1 MRYTLHPLS
10 LAIALIFV
18 PVTVFAGDV
27 PASNLSASNASAYP
41 DDPEAILPTIVVTAN
56 PLQSKRTSSPSTVLT
71 GRDLV
76 VGRADTLGA
85 MLNGMAG
92 VSTTGYG
99 PWVARPIIRGMDGD
113 RIRLLQNGV
122 GIVDAASLSYDH
134 AVPQNTLT
142 IDKVEVVR
150 GPAALLYGGNA
161 VGGVVNTFDH
171 RIPSQQIEGVQGS
184 AETSLSSANE
194 DRKGAF
200 TVESGMG
207 PVVLHADAYA
217 EKSADLRIPDFARS
231 ARQRALDD
239 PNMIQP
245 QNRLPN
251 SDGSASGG
259 SVGGSYFWDENYA
272 GLSLSNFDSNY
283 GSVAEEGV
291 RLKMDQ
297 TKLAFASE
305 IKNLVGPIRD
315 VKMNF
320 AYTDYQH
327 QEIDHGAVGTTF
339 KNQGYEGRIE
349 SHHAKWG
356 ALDGI
361 FGLQFANTTL
371 SALGSEALVPET
383 DTQSEALFF
392 LENLKVST
400 PLTLS
405 LGGRVEGTSYSPNS
419 LNNPR
424 FAHAEDRNFLAGSSS
439 FGAVYQLNP
448 EWSATMNTSYTERT
462 PAFYEL
468 YANGP
473 HAATGQYLVGNQ
485 DAEKEKAVSTDLG
498 LVFEQGVYRART
510 SVYYTHFNH
519 YLAELNS
526 GNYRN
531 DAGDFVGRNDDG
543 ALPEAIYRGVSAQ
556 FYGAEFEGKARLWQ
570 SEIDA
575 QQVNVDLHADY
586 TRAENLTTDQPL
598 PRISPLRVTAGIDYH
613 LKNLMTR
620 FEVTHAWAQNQVP
633 DLNVLSSDLPSK
645 GYTRLNLIT
654 SYPFQVREH
663 TWLAYLRADNLT
675 NATIRY
681 ASSILRD
688 IAPEAGRSVKAGLRV
703 TF

>member
-10 LAIALIFV
+10 LAIAFTIA
-18 PVTVFAGDV
+18 PIAVFAADT
-27 PASNLSASNASAYP
+27 AAMSAPAYP
-41 DDPEAILPTIVVTAN
+41 DDHETILPTIVVTAN
-56 PLQSKRTSSPSTVLT
+56 PLKSKRTSSPTSVLA

-76 VGRADTLGA
+76 LGRADTLGA

-122 GIVDAASLSYDH
+122 GIIDASSLSYDH

-161 VGGVVNTFDH
+161 VGGVVNSFDN
-171 RIPSQQIEGVQGS
+171 RIPTKQMEGVQGS
-184 AETSLSSANE
+184 AETSLSSAN
-194 DRKGAF
+194 DNRKGAF
-200 TVESGMG
+200 TVESGLG
-207 PVVLHADAYA
+207 NVVLHADAFA
-217 EKSADLRIPDFARS
+217 EKSDDLRIPNFAHS
-231 ARQRALDD
+231 SRQRALDD
-239 PNMIQP
+239 PNDVQSK
-245 QNRLPN
+245 NRLPN
-251 SDGSASGG
+251 SDGTANGG
-259 SVGGSYFWDENYA
+259 SVGGSYFWDDNYA
-272 GLSLSNFDSNY
+272 GLSLSSFDSNY
-283 GSVAEEGV
+283 GSVAEDGV

-305 IKNLVGPIRD
+305 IKNLSGPIRD
-315 VKMNF
+315 VKVNF

-327 QEIDHGAVGTTF
+327 QEIDHGEVGTTF
-339 KNQGYEGRIE
+339 KNKGYEGRIE

-356 ALDGI
+356 ALDGL
-361 FGLQFANTTL
+361 FGLQFAKTTF

-383 DTQSEALFF
+383 DTQSAAVFF
-392 LENLKVST
+392 LENWKVNT

-405 LGGRVEGTSYSPNS
+405 LGGRVEGISYSPNS

-424 FAHAEDRNFLAGSSS
+424 FANVEDRDFLAGSGSL
-439 FGAVYQLNP
+439 GAVYQLDP
-448 EWSATMNTSYTERT
+448 MWSATMNASYTERAPT
-462 PAFYEL
+462 FYEL

-485 DAEKEKAVSTDLG
+485 EAEKEKAYSTDLG
-498 LVFEQGVYRART
+498 LVFEQGAYRARA
-510 SVYYTHFNH
+510 SVFYTHFNH
-519 YLAELNS
+519 YLAELNT
-526 GNYRN
+526 GNFRN
-531 DAGDFVGRNDDG
+531 DEGDFVGSHDAD
-543 ALPEAIYRGVSAQ
+543 ALPEAIYTGVKAQ
-556 FYGAEFEGKARLWQ
+556 FYGAEFEGKARLWK

-575 QQVNVDLHADY
+575 QQVNVDLRADY
-586 TRAENLTTDQPL
+586 TRAENRTTGQAL
-598 PRISPLRVTAGIDYH
+598 PRISPLRVTTGIDYH
-613 LKNLMTR
+613 LNNWVTR
-620 FEVTHAWAQNQVP
+620 AEVTHAWAQTLVP
-633 DLNVLSSDLPSK
+633 DNDLPTK
-645 GYTRLNLIT
+645 GYTRLNLVA

-663 TWLAYLRADNLT
+663 TWLAYVRGDNLT
-675 NATIRY
+675 NANIRY

>member
-1 MRYTLHPLS
+1 MRYSLHPLS
-10 LAIALIFV
+10 LAIAFTLTPIV
-18 PVTVFAGDV
+18 VFAADA
-27 PASNLSASNASAYP
+27 PAISAPAYP
-41 DDPEAILPTIVVTAN
+41 DDHETILPTIVVTAN
-56 PLQSKRTSSPSTVLT
+56 PLQSKRTSSPTTVLA

-76 VGRADTLGA
+76 LGRADTLGA

-122 GIVDAASLSYDH
+122 GIIDASSLSYDH

-161 VGGVVNTFDH
+161 VGGVVNTFDN
-171 RIPSQQIEGVQGS
+171 RIPSQLIEGVQGS
-184 AETSLSSANE
+184 AETSLSSAND

-200 TVESGMG
+200 TIESGLG
-207 PVVLHADAYA
+207 NFVLHADAFA
-217 EKSADLRIPDFARS
+217 EKSADLNIPDFAHS

-239 PNMIQP
+239 PALDQP
-245 QNRLPN
+245 KNRLPN
-251 SDGSASGG
+251 SDGTANGG
-259 SVGGSYFWDENYA
+259 SVGGSYFWDDNYA
-272 GLSLSNFDSNY
+272 GLSLSSFDSDY
-283 GSVAEEGV
+283 GSVAEDGV

-305 IKNLVGPIRD
+305 IKNLSGPIRD
-315 VKMNF
+315 VKVNF

-327 QEIDHGAVGTTF
+327 QEVDHGDVGTTF

-349 SHHAKWG
+349 SHLAKWG

-361 FGLQFANTTL
+361 VGLQFANTTF

-383 DTQSEALFF
+383 DTQSAAVFF
-392 LENLKVST
+392 LENWKVNA

-405 LGGRVEGTSYSPNS
+405 LGGRLEGTSYSPNS

-424 FAHAEDRNFLAGSSS
+424 FASAEDRDFLAGSGSL
-439 FGAVYQLNP
+439 GAVYQLDTF
-448 EWSATMNTSYTERT
+448 WSATSNVSYTERT
-462 PAFYEL
+462 PTFYEL

-485 DAEKEKAVSTDLG
+485 DAQKEKAVSTDLG
-498 LVFEQGVYRART
+498 LVFEHGAYRART

-519 YLAELNS
+519 YLAELNT

-531 DAGDFVGRNDDG
+531 DDGDFVGRNDDG
-543 ALPEAIYRGVSAQ
+543 ALPEAVYTGVSAQ
-556 FYGAEFEGKARLWQ
+556 FYGAEFEGKARLWK
-570 SEIDA
+570 SDVDA
-575 QQVNVDLHADY
+575 QQVNVDLRADY
-586 TRAENLTTDQPL
+586 THAENRTTGQPL

-613 LKNLMTR
+613 LNSLVTR
-620 FEVTHAWAQNQVP
+620 VEVTHAWTQTQVP
-633 DLNVLSSDLPSK
+633 DYDLPSN
-645 GYTRLNLIT
+645 GYTRLNLVA

-663 TWLAYLRADNLT
+663 TWLAYLRGDNLT
-675 NATIRY
+675 NANIRY

>member
-10 LAIALIFV
+10 FAIALTLMPVAVFAADA
-18 PVTVFAGDV
+18 PVTDAHT
-27 PASNLSASNASAYP
+27 YP
-41 DDPEAILPTIVVTAN
+41 DDHETILPTIVVTAN
-56 PLQSKRTSSPSTVLT
+56 PLQSKRTSSPTTVLT
-71 GRDLV
+71 GRNLV
-76 VGRADTLGA
+76 LGRGDTLGA
-85 MLNGMAG
+85 MLNGQAG

-122 GIVDAASLSYDH
+122 GIIDASSLSYDH

-161 VGGVVNTFDH
+161 VGGVVNTFDN
-171 RIPSQQIEGVQGS
+171 RIPVKQIDGIQGS
-184 AETSLSSANE
+184 VETSLSSAND

-200 TVESGMG
+200 TVESGLG
-207 PVVLHADAYA
+207 NVVLHADAFA
-217 EKSADLRIPDFARS
+217 EKSDDLRIPDFAHS
-231 ARQRALDD
+231 VRQRALDD
-239 PNMIQP
+239 PNDVQLK
-245 QNRLPN
+245 NRLPN
-251 SDGSASGG
+251 SDGTANGG
-259 SVGGSYFWDENYA
+259 SVGGSYFWDDNYA
-272 GLSLSNFDSNY
+272 GLSLSSFDSNY
-283 GSVAEEGV
+283 GSVAEDGV

-305 IKNLVGPIRD
+305 IKNLSGPIRD
-315 VKMNF
+315 MKLNL

-327 QEIDHGAVGTTF
+327 QEVDHGEVGTTF
-339 KNQGYEGRIE
+339 KNQGFEGRVE

-361 FGLQFANTTL
+361 FGLQFADTKF

-383 DTQSEALFF
+383 DTQSAAMFF
-392 LENLKVST
+392 LENWKVNA

-405 LGGRVEGTSYSPNS
+405 LGGRVERISYEPNR

-424 FAHAEDRNFLAGSSS
+424 FATVEDRDFLASSGSL
-439 FGAVYQLNP
+439 GAVYQLDP
-448 EWSATMNTSYTERT
+448 MWSATMNASYTERT
-462 PAFYEL
+462 PTFYEL

-485 DAEKEKAVSTDLG
+485 DAEKEKAYSTDLG
-498 LVFEQGVYRART
+498 LVFEHGAYRART
-510 SVYYTHFNH
+510 SVYYTYFNH
-519 YLAELNS
+519 YLAELNTGS
-526 GNYRN
+526 FRN
-531 DAGDFVGRNDDG
+531 DDGDFVGRNDDG
-543 ALPEAIYRGVSAQ
+543 AMPEAIYTGVSAQ
-556 FYGAEFEGKARLWQ
+556 FYGIEFEGKAQLWK
-570 SEIDA
+570 SAIDS
-575 QQVNVDLHADY
+575 QQVNVDMRADY
-586 TRAENLTTDQPL
+586 THAENRTTGQPL

-613 LKNLMTR
+613 LKNLVTR
-620 FEVTHAWAQNQVP
+620 AEVTHAWAQTQVP
-633 DLNVLSSDLPSK
+633 DNDLPTNS
-645 GYTRLNLIT
+645 YTRLNLVA

-675 NATIRY
+675 NANIRY

-688 IAPEAGRSVKAGLRV
+688 VAPEAGCSVKAGLRV

>member
-10 LAIALIFV
+10 FAIALTLM
-18 PVTVFAGDV
+18 PVAVFAAD
-27 PASNLSASNASAYP
+27 SATRSAAIGAHTYP
-41 DDPEAILPTIVVTAN
+41 DDHETVLPTIVVTAN
-56 PLQSKRTSSPSTVLT
+56 PLQSKRTSSPTTVLA
-71 GRDLV
+71 GRNLV
-76 VGRADTLGA
+76 LGRADTLGG
-85 MLNGMAG
+85 MLNGQAG

-122 GIVDAASLSYDH
+122 GIIDASSLSYDH

-161 VGGVVNTFDH
+161 VGGVVNTFDN
-171 RIPSQQIEGVQGS
+171 RIPVKPIEGVHGS
-184 AETSLSSANE
+184 AETSLSSAND

-200 TVESGMG
+200 TVEGG
-207 PVVLHADAYA
+207 FGNVVLHADAFA
-217 EKSADLRIPDFARS
+217 EKSADLRIPDFAHS

-239 PNMIQP
+239 PATDQP
-245 QNRLPN
+245 KNHLPN
-251 SDGSASGG
+251 SDGTANGG
-259 SVGGSYFWDENYA
+259 SFGGSYFWDDNYA
-272 GLSLSNFDSNY
+272 GLSLSSFDSNY
-283 GSVAEEGV
+283 GSVAEDGV

-297 TKLAFASE
+297 TKLAFATE
-305 IKNLVGPIRD
+305 IKNLSGPIRD
-315 VKMNF
+315 VKLNF

-327 QEIDHGAVGTTF
+327 KEIDQGEVGTVF
-339 KNQGYEGRIE
+339 KNKGYEGRIE

-361 FGLQFANTTL
+361 FGLQFADTTF

-383 DTQSEALFF
+383 DTQSAAVFF
-392 LENLKVST
+392 LENWKMSA

-405 LGGRVEGTSYSPNS
+405 LGGRVEGISYEPNS

-424 FAHAEDRNFLAGSSS
+424 FVNVEDRDFFAGSGS
-439 FGAVYQLNP
+439 FGAVYQIDP
-448 EWSATMNTSYTERT
+448 SWSATMNASYTERAPT
-462 PAFYEL
+462 FYEL

-485 DAEKEKAVSTDLG
+485 DAEKEKAYSTDLG
-498 LVFEQGVYRART
+498 LVFEHGAYRART
-510 SVYYTHFNH
+510 SVYYTRFNH
-519 YLAELNS
+519 YLAELNT
-526 GNYRN
+526 GDFRN
-531 DAGDFVGRNDDG
+531 DDGDFVGRNDDG
-543 ALPEAIYRGVSAQ
+543 AMPEAVYTGVSAQ
-556 FYGAEFEGKARLWQ
+556 LYGAEFEGKAQLWK
-570 SEIDA
+570 SDIDA
-575 QQVNVDLHADY
+575 QQVNVDVRADY
-586 TRAENLTTDQPL
+586 THAENRTTGQPL
-598 PRISPLRVTAGIDYH
+598 PRISPLRVTTGIDYH
-613 LKNLMTR
+613 LKSLVTR
-620 FEVTHAWAQNQVP
+620 AEVMHAWTQTQVP
-633 DLNVLSSDLPSK
+633 DNDLPSK
-645 GYTRLNLIT
+645 GYTRLNLVA

-681 ASSILRD
+681 ASSIMRD

>member
-10 LAIALIFV
+10 LAIALTFAPIA
-18 PVTVFAGDV
+18 VFAADAPAIST
-27 PASNLSASNASAYP
+27 PASP
-41 DDPEAILPTIVVTAN
+41 DNQEMILPTIVVTAN
-56 PLQSKRTSSPSTVLT
+56 PLQSKRTSSPSTVLA

-76 VGRADTLGA
+76 LGRADTLGA
-85 MLNGMAG
+85 MLNGQAG

-122 GIVDAASLSYDH
+122 GIVDASSLSYDH

-161 VGGVVNTFDH
+161 VGGVVNTFDK
-171 RIPSQQIEGVQGS
+171 RIPSQQIEGIQGS
-184 AETSLSSANE
+184 AETSFSSAND

-200 TVESGMG
+200 TVESGLG
-207 PVVLHADAYA
+207 NFVLHADAFA
-217 EKSADLRIPDFARS
+217 EKSDDLRIPDFAHS
-231 ARQRALDD
+231 ARQRELDD

-245 QNRLPN
+245 QHRLPN
-251 SDGSASGG
+251 SDGAANGG
-259 SVGGSYFWDENYA
+259 SLGGSYFWEENYA
-272 GLSLSNFDSNY
+272 GLSLSSFDSNY
-283 GSVAEEGV
+283 GSVAEDGV
-291 RLKMDQ
+291 RLKMEQ

-305 IKNLVGPIRD
+305 IKNLSGLVRD
-315 VKMNF
+315 VKVNF

-327 QEIDHGAVGTTF
+327 QEVDHGVVGTTF
-339 KNQGYEGRIE
+339 KNKGYEGRIE

-361 FGLQFANTTL
+361 FGLQFANTTF

-383 DTQSEALFF
+383 DTQSAAVFF
-392 LENLKVST
+392 LENWKVNA

-405 LGGRVEGTSYSPNS
+405 LGGRVEGISYSPNS

-424 FAHAEDRNFLAGSSS
+424 FSTVEDRDFLAGSGSL
-439 FGAVYQLNP
+439 GAVYQLDP
-448 EWSATMNTSYTERT
+448 SWSATMNASYTERT
-462 PAFYEL
+462 PTFYEL

-485 DAEKEKAVSTDLG
+485 NAAKEKAFSTDLG
-498 LVFEQGVYRART
+498 LVFEHGVYRART

-519 YLAELNS
+519 YLAELNT

-531 DAGDFVGRNDDG
+531 AEGDFVGRNDDG
-543 ALPEAIYRGVSAQ
+543 ALPEAVYTGVSAQ
-556 FYGAEFEGKARLWQ
+556 FYGAEFEGKARLWK
-570 SEIDA
+570 SDIDT
-575 QQVNVDLHADY
+575 QQVNVDLRADY
-586 TRAENLTTDQPL
+586 THAENRTTDQPL

-613 LKNLMTR
+613 LRSLVTR
-620 FEVTHAWAQNQVP
+620 FEATHAWAQTQVA
-633 DLNVLSSDLPSK
+633 DKGLSSNDLPSK
-645 GYTRLNLIT
+645 GYTRLNLVA

-688 IAPEAGRSVKAGLRV
+688 VAPEAGRSVKAGLRV